1 MPILWVA
8 REVGSNEFVDPLRAV
23 GIDARLATLDSADFC
38 FEGNGPDGKWQIGV
52 ERKALSDLVT
62 SLRDGRLC
70 GLPTEEGKGGQLH
83 RLLNTYDAVW
93 LLVEGVWATDA
104 AGRLHIKGRHR
115 TTKLPGSFTEDSLTK
130 QLLSI
135 EVKSGIHVHHTSGK
149 TQTVSW
155 LGSLLRW
162 WTDKTW
168 DQHHTLNV
176 VHQRH
181 RSMTPIS
188 TFREMTLPLPG
199 LGLAGSKAMEKCFG
213 GSLGRLLQATV
224 ADLSAVQLDT
234 PTGPRRFGDSQAA
247 ELRTALNKLL

>member
-38 FEGNGPDGKWQIGV
+38 FEGNGPDGKWQIGI

-70 GLPTEEGKGGQLH
+70 GQPTEHGKGGQLH
-83 RLLNTYDAVW
+83 RLLDTYDAVW
-93 LLVEGVWATDA
+93 LLVEGHWAIDPS
-104 AGRLHIKGRHR
+104 GRLLIRGRHR
-115 TTKLPGSFTEDSLTK
+115 STKLPGSFTEDSLTK

-135 EVKSGIHVHHTSGK
+135 EVKSGVHVHQTSGK

-168 DQHHTLNV
+168 DQHHTLHTM
-176 VHQRH
+176 HQRH
-181 RSMTPIS
+181 RSMTPVS

-199 LGLAGSKAMEKCFG
+199 LGLAGSKAMEKHYG
-213 GSLGRLLQATV
+213 GSLMALLQATT
-224 ADLSAVQLDT
+224 ADLSSVLVET
-234 PTGPRRFGDSQAA
+234 PNGPRRFGDSRAA
-247 ELRTALNKLL
+247 DLRTALNKLR